1 MTCSVLLYSVYEPN
15 LLTKEPYFLR
25 LTYLS
30 FKSVIC
36 IYWFIFPLMK
46 NKGGRPH
53 TSNSLHGRGSLP
65 RHLSAPRALFS
76 AILLFTSKPGVPALL
91 GACCREKWHC
101 LPLEAAEE
109 EPPPPISY
117 CCLKCHGCCGSL
129 GGLWRREEI
138 SLLSFCFVCAAPGI
152 WVWSRPGH
160 VSIAIVQIISSA
172 NCMLS
177 GSRGML

>member
-15 LLTKEPYFLR
+15 LFTKEPYFLR

-109 EPPPPISY
+109 EPPPPNFI
-117 CCLKCHGCCGSL
+117 LL
-129 GGLWRREEI
+129 PQMPWLLWFPWWSVAEGRNQ
-138 SLLSFCFVCAAPGI
+138 LASFCFVCAAPGI